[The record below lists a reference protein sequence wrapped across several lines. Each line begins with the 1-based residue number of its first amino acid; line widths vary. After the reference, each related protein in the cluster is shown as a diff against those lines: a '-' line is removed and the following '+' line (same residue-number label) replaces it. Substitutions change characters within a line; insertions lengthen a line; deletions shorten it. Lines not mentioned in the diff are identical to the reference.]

1 MAKQRDLRFDFVKG
15 VLIFLVVLAHVIRG
29 RGSIVYH
36 VIYSFHMPLFVFVS
50 GYFAVHSLSK
60 NLWDVGKKVLNRLII
75 PALIWSGVAL
85 VIHLWRGYDRGLG
98 SMVMDSL
105 RDVWFLYCVV
115 LLYLLGCIVFK
126 AGHWKYLVAVLVAVL
141 GYAVYKVPGIVY
153 VEYFQP
159 IRLWPLFVMGC
170 AYYDYKK
177 KFESRPLLW
186 VVVAV
191 SIIVYTGLMFGL
203 ASSHPIEYIRSHEN
217 YLLRAVIYQTG
228 SVAWY
233 AVLSLLYLG
242 MKKLPK
248 GACFIS
254 SLGCSTMGIYVI
266 HEMVILILP
275 SNLFEAAPYYINAVI
290 LTVFSYLATSLVK
303 KSSTAAKYLL
313 GE

>member
-1 MAKQRDLRFDFVKG
+1 MAKQRDLLFDFVKG

-85 VIHLWRGYDRGLG
+85 VIHTVRGYDRCFG

-105 RDVWFLYCVV
+105 RDVWFLYCVAF
-115 LLYLLGCIVFK
+115 LYLLGCVVFK
-126 AGHWKYLVAVLVAVL
+126 AGRWKYFVAVSVALL
-141 GYAVYKVPGIVY
+141 GYAVYKVPGVVY
-153 VEYFQP
+153 IEYFQP
-159 IRLWPLFVMGC
+159 IRLWPLFAMGC
-170 AYYDYKK
+170 AYYDYKQ

-186 VVVAV
+186 AVIAV
-191 SIIVYTGLMFGL
+191 SIMVYAGLMLGL
-203 ASSHPIEYIRSHEN
+203 AANHPIEYIRSHEN

-233 AVLSLLYLG
+233 AVLSLLYLS
-242 MKKLPK
+242 MKRLVPVVRY
-248 GACFIS
+248 IS

-266 HEMVILILP
+266 HEMAILILP

-290 LTVFSYLATSLVK
+290 LTVLSYLATSLVK